1 MCDTPNTNTSNTDL
15 TKLQEIVNAEIRPAL
30 QAHGG
35 DMEIVSYKNNVLAI
49 KYQGACGGCPGAAMS
64 TLPMIQ
70 EMLREKFNPEIIV
83 KIA

>member
-1 MCDTPNTNTSNTDL
+1 MCDTPNTNTGSTDL
-15 TKLQEIVNAEIRPAL
+15 TKLQEVIDNEIRPAL

-35 DMEIVSYKNNVLAI
+35 DMEIVSYENNVLTI

-70 EMLREKFNPEIIV
+70 EMLREKFNPEIV
-83 KIA
+83 VNMA